1 MAVATVNKGRNDMTT
16 DSLRTTMIKNARK
29 LIERPENWTK
39 GRYITMEA
47 DYLSYCAVGALK
59 TARNQLQR
67 EIAPHRHKE
76 VYDAYWSAFPM
87 FPNRLSDC
95 MLVKYN
101 DKPERTHEEIL
112 TLFDQAVKNSEAAD
126 QQCG

>member
-1 MAVATVNKGRNDMTT
+1 MT
-16 DSLRTTMIKNARK
+16 DSFRTTIIKNARK
-29 LIERPENWTK
+29 LIEHPENWIK
-39 GRYITMEA
+39 GHYISFETNFRF
-47 DYLSYCAVGALK
+47 CAVGALK